1 MNGEADLVTVYRS
14 ADQNADRD
22 AARAQAYLADQGLHP
37 LTLGDGAPGV
47 VQGSYEVRVPSTE
60 VAEAEQLLA
69 NFDAD
74 DTFQADPSSELDTVP
89 IVSMMGATGEIE
101 AMAVKSVLDA
111 AAIPAVLI
119 GDSTL
124 PNLEFH
130 VRVARADVERAQAVL
145 AEARAAG
152 PEAAAQGAAET
163 EDTAERQI

>member
-22 AARAQAYLADQGLHP
+22 AARVQAHLADQGLNP
-37 LTLGDGAPGV
+37 VTLGDGAPGV
-47 VQGSYEVRVPSTE
+47 VPGSYEVRVPSTE
-60 VAEAEQLLA
+60 VSEAEQLLA
-69 NFDAD
+69 NFNAD
-74 DTFQADPSSELDTVP
+74 DTFQADPSSEFDTVP

-111 AAIPAVLI
+111 NGIPAVLI

-152 PEAAAQGAAET
+152 PEAAAEGAAES
-163 EDTAERQI
+163 EGAAEPHV